1 MSVTDVLASKAYAR
15 LSNINAQDFFEGDK
29 DENEVKKFLEDTYKL
44 LQTKEYYS
52 EGLRNLCHA
61 CENVSGDP
69 LLIELLKQ
77 CISSSR
83 VFLYEDMLRERG
95 VEFQGESGL
104 FEISQKSFYSL
115 DSEILLTKEQ
125 KDLYDT
131 FKEKRRLVVS
141 APTSFGKSRIVREII
156 SHNSYESIM
165 MVVPT
170 NALLSETHFAFKQDE
185 NLKGYNLIYSTHSE
199 PSSEPTIYIFTPEK
213 FDVYTDENKVRFDF
227 FIFDEVYKVDSV
239 DNRSSVFASCLYKA
253 YRERCDYY
261 LIGPYFNSFSKEFLR
276 RTNGYFEKYN
286 TDIVQ
291 KKIINYF
298 SDSRIDIEGA
308 ELKSLKGKDPRLMQV
323 LQSVSGQSIVYVGR
337 KDSAETRANYI
348 AGKRIKEIK
357 NEALD
362 ELIEYIKR
370 HISESWRLLE
380 CLIKGVAFHH
390 AGVPKYIQSE
400 IVDLFNSGVLD
411 VIVCTPTLTEGVN
424 TSAKN
429 VIFYDTT
436 KADVELSGFDVKN
449 IVGRSGRFGHHF
461 VGRAIF
467 LEEHVAVE
475 EIDEIRFPI
484 FDDEFITAEDN
495 IQISLDDLNKSGLQQ
510 RDAIMD
516 RVLREQIPLELLKK
530 NKYIPFEKQIG
541 LIQYLRR
548 EKHIGRN
555 LAGLHSLPD
564 KAQMSLIMELVHDQ
578 LFADSDK
585 KESWTT
591 GRLTKFVK
599 FQIYHKPSLK
609 VMIAE
614 YNAVKED
621 TKIRNVLELIYRYFE
636 FSLPKYLM
644 AFERIFNFV
653 YNGKISLA
661 LTITHL
667 QYGSDKIQD
676 ILLVDAGVPRSIVN
690 RVSESLNGVKDV
702 NDIRKMF
709 DRDPRILS
717 GLSGIEMR
725 MLAKRI

>member
-1 MSVTDVLASKAYAR
+1 MNITDVLAGRAFAR
-15 LSNINAQDFFEGDK
+15 LSGVNAQDFFEADK
-29 DENEVKKFLEDTYKL
+29 NGEEIKGFLEDTYKL

-61 CENVSGDP
+61 CENVPKDP
-69 LLIELLKQ
+69 FLVELLKQ
-77 CISSSR
+77 CIGSSR
-83 VFLYEDMLRERG
+83 VFLYEEMLRERG
-95 VEFQGESGL
+95 VEFQEENGL
-104 FEISQKSFYSL
+104 FEVSQRSFYSL

-156 SHNSYESIM
+156 SHNSYESVM

-170 NALLSETHFAFKQDE
+170 NALLSETYFAFKQDE
-185 NLKGYNLIYSTHSE
+185 NLKRYNLIYSTHSE

-213 FDVYTDENKVRFDF
+213 FDVYTDEHQVSFDF
-227 FIFDEVYKVDSV
+227 FIFDEVYKVDSS

-253 YRERCDYY
+253 YKERCDYY
-261 LIGPYFNSFSKEFLR
+261 LIGPYFKSFSKEFLR
-276 RTNGYFEKYN
+276 RTKGHFEKYN

-291 KKIINYF
+291 KKVINYL
-298 SDSRIDIEGA
+298 SDKSVSIDGA
-308 ELKSLKGKDPRLMQV
+308 ELKSLKGKEPRLMQI

-337 KDSAETRANYI
+337 KDSAETRAHYI
-348 AGKRIKEIK
+348 AGKRSEDVKSEV
-357 NEALD
+357 LD

-370 HISESWRLLE
+370 HISEEWRLLS
-380 CLIKGVAFHH
+380 CLSKGVAFHH

-400 IVDLFNSGVLD
+400 IVDLFNAGVLD

-436 KADVELSGFDVKN
+436 KADIELSGFDVKN

-467 LEEHVAVE
+467 LEEHVAVD

-484 FDDEFITAEDN
+484 FDYDFISPEDN
-495 IQISLDDLNKSGLQQ
+495 IQISLEDLNGNGQLQ
-510 RDAIMD
+510 RDVIMERIFSE
-516 RVLREQIPLELLKK
+516 RVPLDLLKK
-530 NKYIPFEKQIG
+530 NKYIPFEKQIS

-548 EKHIGRN
+548 ERYIGRS
-555 LAGLHSLPD
+555 LGGLHSLPD
-564 KAQMSLIMELVHDQ
+564 KEQMSLIMELVHDQ
-578 LFADSDK
+578 LFADTDK

-591 GRLTKFVK
+591 ARLSKFVK

-653 YNGKISLA
+653 YGGKMSLA

-690 RVSESLNGVKDV
+690 RISDSLSGVKDV
-702 NDIRKMF
+702 NDIRKRF
-709 DRDPRILS
+709 DQDPRILS
-717 GLSGIEMR
+717 DLSGIEMR